1 MVYVKFLGPLSAL
14 MPEKDE
20 DGFWVVD
27 AADETISSV
36 LSQFDF
42 KKITYITLIN
52 NMREDKNYVLQ
63 DGDKLS
69 VMPTLAGG

>member
-1 MVYVKFLGPLSAL
+1 MVYVKFLGPLSSL
-14 MPEKDE
+14 MQEKDE
-20 DGFWVVD
+20 NGFWAVD
-27 AADETISSV
+27 AAGKTISSV
-36 LSQFDF
+36 LGEFDF
-42 KKITYITLIN
+42 KNITYITLIN